1 MGKGEENSI
10 TPSNGDY
17 INDVCTPLSC
27 NTDVTS
33 AAYNRQQSSCRHCG
47 VDQLHNKTTIAS
59 FLKVH
64 TYVHNASII
73 PYGATISNGAAYLI
87 YLALVGLGISRQ

>member
-1 MGKGEENSI
+1 MGKGEENTI

-33 AAYNRQQSSCRHCG
+33 AAYNRQQLSCRH
-47 VDQLHNKTTIAS
+47 
-59 FLKVH
+59 
-64 TYVHNASII
+64 
-73 PYGATISNGAAYLI
+73 YGATISNGATYLI
-87 YLALVGLGISRQ
+87 

>member
-27 NTDVTS
+27 NTDVTP
-33 AAYNRQQSSCRHCG
+33 AAYNRQQLSCRHYG
-47 VDQLHNKTTIAS
+47 VDQLHNITIAG
-59 FLKVH
+59 FLKVR
-64 TYVHNASII
+64 TYIMYPLSHMEPPFLMVL
-73 PYGATISNGAAYLI
+73 LI
-87 YLALVGLGISRQ
+87 

>member
-33 AAYNRQQSSCRHCG
+33 AAYNRQQLSCRHYG
-47 VDQLHNKTTIAS
+47 VDQLHNITRIA
-59 FLKVH
+59 
-64 TYVHNASII
+64 
-73 PYGATISNGAAYLI
+73 
-87 YLALVGLGISRQ
+87 